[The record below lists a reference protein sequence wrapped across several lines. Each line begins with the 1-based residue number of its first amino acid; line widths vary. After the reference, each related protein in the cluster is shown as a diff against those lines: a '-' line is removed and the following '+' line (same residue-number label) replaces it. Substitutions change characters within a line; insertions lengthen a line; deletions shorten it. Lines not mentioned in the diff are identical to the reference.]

1 LAGLP
6 LSAWPRIAFAGGV
19 DLNLAGESVLDQSAS
34 TIARLCGDLDI
45 TTTAALRERLFG
57 LLGPGVRLLI
67 IDLSGVS
74 FRDAAGLAVLIS
86 TQRRAAARRITL
98 RLAAPAPQTAKLLRL
113 TGLDRR
119 LTICASLADALPGR
133 TEPAI

>member
-1 LAGLP
+1 
-6 LSAWPRIAFAGGV
+6 
-19 DLNLAGESVLDQSAS
+19 LAGESVLDQSAS

>member
-1 LAGLP
+1 LA
-6 LSAWPRIAFAGGV
+6 
-19 DLNLAGESVLDQSAS
+19 DESVLDQSAS
-34 TIARLCGDLDI
+34 TIARLCGDLDV
-45 TTTAALRERLFG
+45 TTTPALRERLFG
-57 LLGPGVRLLI
+57 MLGPSVRLLI

-86 TQRRAAARRITL
+86 MQRRAAARRITF
-98 RLAAPAPQTAKLLRL
+98 RLAGPAPQTAKLLSS

-119 LTICASLADALPGR
+119 LKICATLADALPGR